1 MGSQATHQHHIIM
14 ALITLPNGTETTL
27 REQFI
32 GMPPK
37 KHDPNPDKS
46 EVIQHIIQTL
56 GCDLE
61 RARRA
66 FDSIRCAD
74 SRVILFDRV
83 GRVWHGAEWLSGS
96 TDENHAKA
104 NRRQLQMTKSIDVI
118 KDQLRRLQG
127 DVLKMSSKRRKG
139 GSDEAL
145 DLAHQAMASIEEI
158 DGKLTKI
165 NRSICD
171 IETAIHPVLGR
182 VPTKDEFNSLL
193 ARFETL
199 LARHDSL
206 EHLILYPGASS
217 PDADTSSDS
226 NQPS

>member
-1 MGSQATHQHHIIM
+1 M

-37 KHDPNPDKS
+37 KHDPNPDQS
-46 EVIQHIIQTL
+46 EVIQHIVQTL
-56 GCDLE
+56 GCDIE

-66 FDSIRCAD
+66 FDSVRCTD

-118 KDQLRRLQG
+118 KEQLRRLQG

-139 GSDEAL
+139 GSDDAL
-145 DLAHQAMASIEEI
+145 DLAHQAMASIGEI
-158 DGKLTKI
+158 ETKLTKI
-165 NRSICD
+165 SQSIYS
-171 IETAIHPVLGR
+171 IETTIHPMMGR

-206 EHLILYPGASS
+206 EHLILYPSAS
-217 PDADTSSDS
+217 DADTSSDS
-226 NQPS
+226 TQPS

>member
-1 MGSQATHQHHIIM
+1 M

-46 EVIQHIIQTL
+46 EVIQHIVQTL
-56 GCDLE
+56 GCDVE

-66 FDSIRCAD
+66 FDSVRCTD

-118 KDQLRRLQG
+118 KEQLRRLQG

-145 DLAHQAMASIEEI
+145 DLARQAMASIEEI
-158 DGKLTKI
+158 DTKLTKI
-165 NRSICD
+165 SQHIYEVDTR
-171 IETAIHPVLGR
+171 THPMMGR

-206 EHLILYPGASS
+206 EHLILYPSASS
-217 PDADTSSDS
+217 DADTSSDS
-226 NQPS
+226 TQPS